1 MTDGSDRETWASLPA
16 EIREL
21 TCWLPWVARRR
32 ANSKVAKI
40 PARRRGHGLYP
51 VNPTDTDAWSTHQ
64 AALKEVAPGRA
75 SGIGVCL
82 PAGMCVLDAD
92 DVLIAGSLVPEMRA
106 LVEDAATWTERSPSG
121 QGLHL
126 WFRAPQGLRTSRS
139 GGLELLACGQYV
151 TVTGVP
157 LPGSGCDIRPLPP
170 ALLERFAKGGTALPP
185 RSDPAWATDGDG
197 AVARRLHSAIERQ
210 PRFRQLFQDGDIA
223 AAHGSASESDLA
235 LTQMLHRLV
244 GPDPGLIDL
253 WFRRSALF
261 RPKWLNDS
269 YRDRTIALALRSGW
283 WEAPPP
289 HGPQAA
295 LKTVPP

>member
-1 MTDGSDRETWASLPA
+1 MTDGSDRETWASLPV

-21 TCWLPWVARRR
+21 TCWLPWVARSR
-32 ANSKVAKI
+32 ANLKVAKI
-40 PARRRGHGLYP
+40 PARRLGRGLYP
-51 VNPTDTDAWSTHQ
+51 VRPTDPDAWLTHQ
-64 AALKEVAPGRA
+64 AALHEVATGQA

-92 DVLIAGSLVPEMRA
+92 DVLIAGRLVPEVHA
-106 LVEDAATWTERSPSG
+106 LVKDASTWTELSPSG

-126 WFRAPQGLRTSRS
+126 WFRAPQGLRPTRL
-139 GGLELLACGQYV
+139 GGLELLTCEQYV

-170 ALLERFAKGGTALPP
+170 ALLERFAERRPALPP
-185 RSDPAWATDGDG
+185 RSGLAWATDGND

-210 PRFRQLFQDGDIA
+210 PRFRRLFRDGDRTA
-223 AAHGSASESDLA
+223 YGSASESDLA
-235 LTQMLHRLV
+235 LCQMLHRLV
-244 GPDPGLIDL
+244 GPDSGLIDL

-261 RPKWLNDS
+261 RPKWLDDS

-283 WEAPPP
+283 WEAPRP